1 MQKKVKSIIS
11 YRNLDVRV
19 TGKPDRDILNLL
31 DNTVL
36 GSAGGLRHQLTNI
49 DKRIKAYGNNIRFV
63 SLYLKDRL
71 AGTVGLCYRTSL
83 SAAKEHHS
91 SYIRYL
97 SFMPMF
103 RTALKRKEPAT
114 KTSKQSW
121 KEEVFAFFRKPHLL
135 GFPGYKEGDKHVVYA
150 YIESHN
156 ERSRNL
162 IEQVGLENIRS
173 FITVPFS
180 RFNPGESERVSKL
193 PIKDRD
199 RMKNILEGFY
209 VSHSFFT
216 SEFSFYD
223 DKYYIIKEGEDIV
236 AGLAAIPNAFRIV
249 DIPGF
254 KGWLFMNILHRLPL
268 LRKLFNPREI
278 RFLAIES
285 IYCKE
290 GREKELEEI
299 IESACALEGYNLA
312 ITWLD
317 DKSGLYHRIIKK
329 TSRGIVE
336 KMLDPTPAQLYA
348 GFVNY
353 TDEERKAFKDRPAFI
368 PGFDFT

>member
-1 MQKKVKSIIS
+1 MHKKGKSIIR

-19 TGKPDRDILNLL
+19 TGSPDRDILKLL

-36 GSAGGLRHQLTNI
+36 GSAGGLRHQLTNTG
-49 DKRIKAYGNNIRFV
+49 KRIKAYGKNIRFV

-83 SAAKEHHS
+83 SASKEHHS

-103 RTALKRKEPAT
+103 RTALKRKEPAA

-121 KEEVFAFFRKPHLL
+121 KQEVFAFFRKPHLL
-135 GFPGYKEGDKHVVYA
+135 GFPGYKEGDKHIVYA
-150 YIESHN
+150 YVESHN

-180 RFNPGESERVSKL
+180 RFYPRESLRVSKL
-193 PIKDRD
+193 PVTDRD

-209 VSHSFFT
+209 ASHSFFT

-223 DKYYIIKEGEDIV
+223 DKYYIIKEGDEIV
-236 AGLAAIPNAFRIV
+236 AGLSAIPNAFRIV
-249 DIPGF
+249 DMPGL
-254 KGWLFMNILHRLPL
+254 KGWLFMNVLHRLPF
-268 LRKLFNPREI
+268 LRLLFNPREV

-290 GREKELEEI
+290 GKEKELEEI
-299 IESACALEGYNLA
+299 IETACAREGYNLA

-317 DKSGLYHRIIKK
+317 DKSALYHRIKEK
-329 TSRGIVE
+329 TSSGIVE

-353 TDEERKAFKDRPAFI
+353 TDEEKKEFRNRPAFI